1 MLSVTQNA
9 AEMID
14 QLTVSAD
21 LPEGGL
27 RIASDGPEP
36 GLHMSVAPRPA
47 ADDVIVLKGHAAV
60 FLDPVAADRLFDDTL
75 DARRTEAG
83 AAFFLEP

>member
-1 MLSVTQNA
+1 MLSVTENA
-9 AEMID
+9 AQMIAG
-14 QLTVSAD
+14 LTTDVD

-27 RIASDGPEP
+27 RIAEEGSAP

-47 ADDVIVLKGHAAV
+47 SDDVIVLQHDVAV
-60 FLDPVAADRLFDDTL
+60 FLDPVAAERLASDTL
-75 DARRTEAG
+75 DARHSEAG